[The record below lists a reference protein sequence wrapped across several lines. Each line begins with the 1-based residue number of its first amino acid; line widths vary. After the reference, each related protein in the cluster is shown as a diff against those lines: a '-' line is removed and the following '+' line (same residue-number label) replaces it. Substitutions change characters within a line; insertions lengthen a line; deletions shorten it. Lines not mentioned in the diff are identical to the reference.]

1 MHKFEF
7 LRPTHH
13 IRNQWIMNEALAP
26 ETVALHASPEEEIIP
41 EQDELVYNFQ
51 FSHSVVSDSFRPHG
65 MQHTRLPCPSPTP
78 GAFSNSCTLS
88 RWYYPTV
95 SSSVAPFSSRLQSFP
110 ASGSFLMSWLVTS
123 GGQSIGASVSVLT
136 MNIQD
141 WFLLGLTGLISLLS
155 KGLSRV
161 FSNTR
166 VQSHQLSAFL
176 MVQLSHPYT
185 TTGRTVALTRRTF
198 VSKVISLL
206 FNMLSTLVTA
216 FLPRSKRLLISWL

>member
-51 FSHSVVSDSFRPHG
+51 FSHSVMSDSFRPHG

-78 GAFSNSCTLS
+78 GAFSKSCTLS

-123 GGQSIGASVSVLT
+123 GGQSTGASASASVLPMT
-136 MNIQD
+136 IQTDFFQD
-141 WFLLGLTGLISLLS
+141 WLVWSLCCPRDS
-155 KGLSRV
+155 QESSPTPE
-161 FSNTR
+161 F
-166 VQSHQLSAFL
+166 
-176 MVQLSHPYT
+176 
-185 TTGRTVALTRRTF
+185 
-198 VSKVISLL
+198 KVISSQLFWWSNSHIHTQLL
-206 FNMLSTLVTA
+206 EEL
-216 FLPRSKRLLISWL
+216 